1 MGILKLD
8 TLIIDYAARQLLLHI
23 RYKKWPILCFL
34 DKFEEISHL
43 NSVSKMLSPE
53 QIQQLI
59 VENESLQVQLQEVNY
74 ILQIKEE
81 EIAELKKIALTTA
94 EMRSIMDTRLD
105 ELQMMQNYIGK
116 QQQKAAGAEDRELEL
131 QQELTEAIKL
141 QHQYNDLFQ
150 QYTYVNTQLADVQE
164 ELAAVKKKNKMLQQI
179 AVQVGELE
187 STLENLTLERDELK
201 GKINVLENAQVL

>member
-1 MGILKLD
+1 
-8 TLIIDYAARQLLLHI
+8 
-23 RYKKWPILCFL
+23 
-34 DKFEEISHL
+34 
-43 NSVSKMLSPE
+43 MLSPE

-59 VENESLQVQLQEVNY
+59 AENESLQVQLQEVNY

-187 STLENLTLERDELK
+187 STLENLTLEKDELK